1 MQLEDSIHFR
11 NSALEE
17 LKCFFF
23 FFSTLLQKRSQTNGE
38 IIFELNLRQSHLNF
52 VYNSSIG
59 LLTVTLPDEIPAETW
74 THIGIQVRLPY
85 LIQIIGVWTFEVS
98 CIKWMEKSEVIQKVI
113 SITSAGLWKYHAR
126 LVRPGPISFRTSWK
140 FLFTCPWTS
149 KNVLS

>member
-1 MQLEDSIHFR
+1 MLGNFLQQTTSADDIFR
-11 NSALEE
+11 CIFFLCALRV
-17 LKCFFF
+17 KVFFF

-85 LIQIIGVWTFEVS
+85 LIQDYGNTMPDLSDLVPFHSGQVENFFLLVLGQVQMYKVS
-98 CIKWMEKSEVIQKVI
+98 TILYFI
-113 SITSAGLWKYHAR
+113 
-126 LVRPGPISFRTSWK
+126 F
-140 FLFTCPWTS
+140 
-149 KNVLS
+149 

>member
-85 LIQIIGVWTFEVS
+85 LIQIIGV
-98 CIKWMEKSEVIQKVI
+98 
-113 SITSAGLWKYHAR
+113 
-126 LVRPGPISFRTSWK
+126 
-140 FLFTCPWTS
+140 
-149 KNVLS
+149 